1 VKRRGLKE
9 RLKNRLGASIHTRG
23 LILWSAALATGMVCV
38 WQHVSAAR
46 LATEIGDLQ
55 ARREELR
62 AEIGF
67 LRMECSELSSR
78 SRIEEYASEHLDMR
92 YPGEGEVVVIGS
104 TGRGPSVPAVD
115 LVEGESGVRSD
126 G

>member
-1 VKRRGLKE
+1 MKRRGIIG
-9 RLKNRLGASIHTRG
+9 RLTNRMGASIHTRG
-23 LILWSAALATGMVCV
+23 LILWSAALATGIVCV

-46 LATEIGDLQ
+46 TASEIDDLK

-67 LRMECSELSSR
+67 LEMRCSELSSR
-78 SRIEEYASEHLDMR
+78 ARIEEYAAEHLGMR
-92 YPGEGEVVVIGS
+92 YPRENEVVVIGS
-104 TGRGPSVPAVD
+104 GGTSLEARTID
-115 LVEGESGVRSD
+115 LVEGERVESTD